1 MRYRILLPWLIFC
14 VLIFNFGCAKRTSY
28 KEFKTLEVGD
38 DQGVAIGKIKVVYK
52 GKNNPER
59 CIVTIGSKIT
69 LLSKEGL
76 IFVALDE
83 GKAEITEVNCRDEND
98 EISQNNNFKD
108 AEFTVSKGVN
118 YFGDVT
124 IVWSNPEPQSATS
137 MGLMIFGAIGGG
149 IAGAIQAKNDGK
161 ISMFVEDNMEEV
173 LNAYK
178 KQVGDE
184 TIQAKKKI
192 ITIGT
197 QVE

>member
-1 MRYRILLPWLIFC
+1 MLVFS
-14 VLIFNFGCAKRTSY
+14 VLIFSFGCAKRASY
-28 KEFKTLEVGD
+28 KEFKPLEVGD

-52 GKNNPER
+52 GKENFQQ

-98 EISQNNNFKD
+98 KISQNNNFKN
-108 AEFTVSKGVN
+108 AEFTVSNGVN

-124 IVWSNPEPQSATS
+124 IVWSNPEPQSAAS
-137 MGLMIFGAIGGG
+137 MILMVLGPIGGG
-149 IAGAIQAKNDGK
+149 IGGAIQAKKDGK
-161 ISMFVEDNMEEV
+161 ISMSVEDNMEEV
-173 LNAYK
+173 LNVYK

-192 ITIGT
+192 VTIGT
-197 QVE
+197 QAE